1 LSLKPFFKSDN
12 FEAGIDEAGR
22 GCLAGPVVAA
32 AVILPAGF
40 ILEGIN
46 DSKKL
51 SHKKRLELRDK
62 ILDSALAWG
71 LGMSSKETI
80 DKINILEATYT
91 AMHEAVE
98 GLEIK
103 PEYLIIDGNRFKSC
117 DIPFSTI
124 VGGDGKYASIAAASI
139 LAKTFRD
146 DLMLHLHSQ
155 FPFYGWDN
163 NKGYGTSEHIIALRN
178 YGQSPYHRKSFIVR
192 SQLSLF

>member
-1 LSLKPFFKSDN
+1 
-12 FEAGIDEAGR
+12 
-22 GCLAGPVVAA
+22 VAA

-71 LGMSSKETI
+71 LGMSSRETI

-103 PEYLIIDGNRFKSC
+103 PEYLIIAEYTFC
-117 DIPFSTI
+117 T
-124 VGGDGKYASIAAASI
+124 GG
-139 LAKTFRD
+139 
-146 DLMLHLHSQ
+146 
-155 FPFYGWDN
+155 
-163 NKGYGTSEHIIALRN
+163 
-178 YGQSPYHRKSFIVR
+178 
-192 SQLSLF
+192 